1 MLFWVSVFDSS
12 DWSVTGASLI
22 HRWQPFW
29 KTRGWIICRCR
40 WRRRRTSSTCLA
52 SAPGFR
58 KFWQWHSRWRP
69 WNTWKTGRVLCNDP
83 LWDQKELYRLSLFF
97 IEMYRIC
104 MYVVTINLNI
114 LVLSLRLLK
123 MFFCCCVQNNCS
135 EFTAFVIHRRNTSYN

>member
-22 HRWQPFW
+22 HRWRPFW

-58 KFWQWHSRWRP
+58 KFWQWRSRWRP

-104 MYVVTINLNI
+104 MYVCGYNKSEYIGFIFASAKNVF
-114 LVLSLRLLK
+114 LLL
-123 MFFCCCVQNNCS
+123 CS
-135 EFTAFVIHRRNTSYN
+135 EQLLWVYCICDSLQKY